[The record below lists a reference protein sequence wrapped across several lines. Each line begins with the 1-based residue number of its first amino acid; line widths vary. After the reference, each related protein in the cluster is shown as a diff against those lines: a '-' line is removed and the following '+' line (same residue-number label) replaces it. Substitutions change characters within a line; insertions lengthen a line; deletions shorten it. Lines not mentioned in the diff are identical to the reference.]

1 MSTGSP
7 NPSKTYDQ
15 MKSAAVDPYI
25 AIRDGYLSYRAA
37 QLKK

>member
-1 MSTGSP
+1 
-7 NPSKTYDQ
+7 

-37 QLKK
+37 QIKK